1 MSETKPRNAS
11 GKPCQTAR
19 ISFKIYFHGLQPGGI
34 DGFQQKYSSI
44 TVSFAIPLQIW
55 IHRATFPGRSASEQ
69 TSHKKW
75 KIMISDSL
83 IDLECSDC
91 AHTLQAS
98 STREL
103 YKFWEFEAILMTLS
117 IIFLIF
123 MVGDQLTPAKCYQYW
138 RGWFSSK
145 FRSQWPAHS
154 DRLVLKLCVTL
165 LAPLSKSSSR
175 TVDICNWM
183 DIWYEI
189 RSETFINDVF
199 RASLFSNLKIIIYPQ
214 DINSSHSS
222 QSGKSPISLKS
233 F

>member
-1 MSETKPRNAS
+1 MIGFSRACRKSRDSLHFMSETKPRNAS

-19 ISFKIYFHGLQPGGI
+19 ISFKIYFHVLQPGGI

-91 AHTLQAS
+91 VHTLQAS

-123 MVGDQLTPAKCYQYW
+123 EAGPRLLPSPWGRVTKSVKSWFRTPW
-138 RGWFSSK
+138 S
-145 FRSQWPAHS
+145 
-154 DRLVLKLCVTL
+154 T
-165 LAPLSKSSSR
+165 
-175 TVDICNWM
+175 
-183 DIWYEI
+183 
-189 RSETFINDVF
+189 
-199 RASLFSNLKIIIYPQ
+199 
-214 DINSSHSS
+214 
-222 QSGKSPISLKS
+222 
-233 F
+233 

>member
-1 MSETKPRNAS
+1 MLILYRPRVLVSYTSSESLKR
-11 GKPCQTAR
+11 
-19 ISFKIYFHGLQPGGI
+19 FWWLW
-34 DGFQQKYSSI
+34 
-44 TVSFAIPLQIW
+44 VSFFWFLKQP
-55 IHRATFPGRSASEQ
+55 PGYFQVREEG
-69 TSHKKW
+69 HKKW
-75 KIMISDSL
+75 KIMIWDSL

-103 YKFWEFEAILMTLS
+103 YKFWEFGAILMTLS

-123 MVGDQLTPAKCYQYW
+123 IVGDQLTPAKFYQCW
-138 RGWFSSK
+138 RGWFLSK

-175 TVDICNWM
+175 TVNICNWM

-189 RSETFINDVF
+189 RSETLINNVF
-199 RASLFSNLKIIIYPQ
+199 RAFLFSNLKTICPQ
-214 DINSSHSS
+214 DMNSSHSS
-222 QSGKSPISLKS
+222 SQSENHQYR
-233 F
+233 